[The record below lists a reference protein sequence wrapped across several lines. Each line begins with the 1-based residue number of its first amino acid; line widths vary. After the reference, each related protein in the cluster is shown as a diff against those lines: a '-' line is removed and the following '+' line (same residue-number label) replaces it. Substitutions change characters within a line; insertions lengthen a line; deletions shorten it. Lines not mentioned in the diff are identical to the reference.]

1 LVIPKKSKSFSETLD
16 PKDWKKTRELAHQMV
31 NDMFDYLKEVRSR
44 PVWQNVPY
52 KIKKYFGS
60 PLPFEGESLETVY
73 CEFLD
78 KILPYPMGNIHP
90 RFWGWALGTGT
101 ITGSLAEFLAA
112 SMNSNIGG
120 GNHGTV
126 LVEQQVINWIKE
138 MIGFPLSA
146 SGLLTSGCSA
156 ANLIGLL
163 VARNVKTD
171 FDVRKKGLQAIP
183 SSLIVYASNEI
194 HSSIQKAIEIM
205 GLGSDQLHQ
214 IPINDKFQ
222 IDLDLL
228 KRTIIKDRKEG
239 YQPFCVV
246 GGAGTINTGSF
257 DDLNALSLICKKEN
271 LWFHVDGAF
280 GVWASLVPNVKE
292 KIFGMCQAD
301 SLALDL
307 HKWMYMP
314 YEIGCILIRHESDHR
329 MTFSLIPEYLS
340 HDRSD
345 GGLIGGNLSWY
356 SDYGFQLSRGFRALK
371 AWMSIKE
378 YGAKKYGRL
387 IKQNIDQ
394 AKYLATLV
402 EAQTNL
408 ELSAPVFL
416 NIVCFRYVLPDF
428 SPETL
433 DELNKRIIIELQENG
448 FAVLSF
454 TKIANRYVMRA
465 AIFNHRSNQKDFD
478 FLIARIV
485 EIGNKLVNK
494 LNS

>member
-1 LVIPKKSKSFSETLD
+1 MID
-16 PKDWKKTRELAHQMV
+16 
-31 NDMFDYLKEVRSR
+31 DMFYYLKEIKSR
-44 PVWQNVPY
+44 PVWQKVPH
-52 KIKKYFGS
+52 KIKKYFNS
-60 PLPFEGESLETVY
+60 PLPLEGASLEKVY
-73 CEFLD
+73 SEFRD
-78 KILPYPMGNIHP
+78 MILPYPMGNIHP

-101 ITGSLAEFLAA
+101 ITGALAEFLAT
-112 SMNSNIGG
+112 SLNSNIGG
-120 GNHGTV
+120 GNHGAV
-126 LVEQQVINWIKE
+126 LVEQQVVNWIKE
-138 MIGFPLSA
+138 MIGFPSLS

-171 FDVRKKGLQAIP
+171 FDVRKKGLQSIP
-183 SSLIVYASNEI
+183 TSLVVYASQEI
-194 HSSIQKAIEIM
+194 HSSIRKAIEIM
-205 GLGSDQLHQ
+205 GLGSDQLHL
-214 IPINDKFQ
+214 IPVNDKFQ

-228 KRTIIKDRKEG
+228 KSAIIKDRKKG

-257 DDLNALSLICKKEN
+257 DDLNALSVICKKEN

-280 GVWASLVPNVKE
+280 GVWASLVPNIKE
-292 KIFGMCQAD
+292 KTFGMSQAD

-329 MTFSLIPEYLS
+329 LTFSLMPEYLS
-340 HDRSD
+340 HDKSD

-378 YGAKKYGRL
+378 YGVKKHSRL

-394 AKYLATLV
+394 AKYLANLV
-402 EAQTNL
+402 EAQINL
-408 ELSAPVFL
+408 ELSVPVFL
-416 NIVCFRYVLPDF
+416 NIVCFRYILSGF
-428 SPETL
+428 SPENL
-433 DELNKRIIIELQENG
+433 DELNKRIVIELQENG
-448 FAVLSF
+448 IAVLSW

-465 AIFNHRSNQKDFD
+465 GIFNHRSNERDFD
-478 FLIARIV
+478 LLIAKIV
-485 EIGNKLVNK
+485 EIGRKLSTQ